1 MFESET
7 AAIGPALA
15 RQLAGLLLSGL
26 DEDGLIGALAAAE
39 RLARW
44 ATAAQLA
51 VISELAAR
59 RGDAQ
64 FVADEVAAE
73 LRLSRVAA
81 ATRVGLALDQDNL
94 PVLRAGMVDGRL
106 DLPKAQ
112 AVSDAVSVLDGPVA
126 AVVADQAVERAG
138 RQTVGELRAWLRRT
152 VLAADPTAA
161 ATRHAQAVAGRR
173 VTLTPIGDGMAELW
187 ALLPADAA
195 ARAYTALDA
204 TARAAASPGDPRTAD
219 ARRADSLVDLI
230 TGRTQA
236 PASRVHLTVPL
247 ATVLAARTGAPEQPG
262 ELAGIG
268 PVPAS
273 IAREL
278 AADGLWRWLATSRD
292 GTILDAGR
300 RAYRPSRSL
309 AELIRGRDRT
319 CRFPG
324 CRQPAHRCDLDHTI
338 PHPAGRTAA
347 DNLAA
352 LCRHHHRA
360 KHEAGW
366 TVTQQPGARLT
377 WTSPAGR
384 TYTTHPPD
392 AA

>member
-1 MFESET
+1 M
-7 AAIGPALA
+7 
-15 RQLAGLLLSGL
+15 
-26 DEDGLIGALAAAE
+26 LINFL
-39 RLARW
+39 
-44 ATAAQLA
+44 
-51 VISELAAR
+51 IFFFFSSR
-59 RGDAQ
+59 RRHTRS
-64 FVADEVAAE
+64 
-73 LRLSRVAA
+73 LRDWSSDVCSS
-81 ATRVGLALDQDNL
+81 
-94 PVLRAGMVDGRL
+94 
-106 DLPKAQ
+106 DL
-112 AVSDAVSVLDGPVA
+112 
-126 AVVADQAVERAG
+126 
-138 RQTVGELRAWLRRT
+138 
-152 VLAADPTAA
+152 
-161 ATRHAQAVAGRR
+161 QAVAGRR

-324 CRQPAHRCDLDHTI
+324 CRQPPHRCT
-338 PHPAGRTAA
+338 
-347 DNLAA
+347 LA
-352 LCRHHHRA
+352 
-360 KHEAGW
+360 
-366 TVTQQPGARLT
+366 
-377 WTSPAGR
+377 
-384 TYTTHPPD
+384 
-392 AA
+392 